1 MLNIYLNLIDNEEN
15 KKFFEKLYETYQ
27 KQLFKIAYSILNNP
41 HDAENVVH
49 NIFYNIATSHIG
61 IVLDNKDEQ
70 NIKNYLLKSV
80 ETLSINLIRKK
91 KVCADIKNKMKKEE
105 INLNNKVFL
114 KTICSKEECE
124 KVIGGEKV
132 LDEIYR
138 KILYYYFALD
148 FSIPLIAKL
157 FNKSP
162 SIIQQQLIEGK
173 NILIAHLSTEAK

>member
-1 MLNIYLNLIDNEEN
+1 
-15 KKFFEKLYETYQ
+15 
-27 KQLFKIAYSILNNP
+27 
-41 HDAENVVH
+41 
-49 NIFYNIATSHIG
+49 
-61 IVLDNKDEQ
+61 
-70 NIKNYLLKSV
+70 
-80 ETLSINLIRKK
+80 
-91 KVCADIKNKMKKEE
+91 MKKEE

-157 FNKSP
+157 FNKS
-162 SIIQQQLIEGK
+162 SSVIQQQFIEGK
-173 NILIAHLSTEAK
+173 NILIAHLSKESK